1 VWQRA
6 LQALTDAARLI
17 VVGFSFRPGDAR
29 FKYLLAAGLMQNS
42 ALRHIVVVNP
52 RATRLTSQIQ
62 SVLRGDQFEY
72 GVILLED
79 KTLREFLN
87 SAQDLKSIARPI
99 VNDGI
104 DLVDL
109 GAGYL
114 ERRIFL
120 QT

>member
-1 VWQRA
+1 M
-6 LQALTDAARLI
+6 DATRVI
-17 VVGFSFRPGDAR
+17 VVGFSFRPADAH

-42 ALRHIVVVNP
+42 ALRHIFVVNP
-52 RATRLTSQIQ
+52 RATQLTSQIQ

-72 GVILLED
+72 GVVRPHD

-87 SAQDLKSIARPI
+87 GVQDLKSIGRPI
-99 VNDGI
+99 VHEGL

-114 ERRIFL
+114 ERRLFV

>member
-1 VWQRA
+1 M
-6 LQALTDAARLI
+6 
-17 VVGFSFRPGDAR
+17 GFSFRPTDSH

-42 ALRHIVVVNP
+42 ALRHIVVVDP
-52 RATRLTSQIQ
+52 RATQLLSQIQ

-72 GVILLED
+72 GVVQLQD

-87 SAQDLKSIARPI
+87 SAQDLKSIARPMI
-99 VNDGI
+99 HDGI

-120 QT
+120 QA